1 MKGRCTIKRI
11 TMSKHGMLSEW
22 LNLKGCK
29 IVSEGNRDFTSE
41 FLELVRSMG
50 MDTPRKQ
57 RVRAEVPKYQRCQ
70 AYKANGEQ
78 CTRRRRTG
86 CELCGTHVKGTPHGR
101 LNLPESGRA
110 KTKRYLTCVKEVNGI
125 NYHVDTQSAVV
136 YMTEDILSGNREP
149 RVIGSYKVVD
159 GCGSIA
165 YTPME

>member
-1 MKGRCTIKRI
+1 
-11 TMSKHGMLSEW
+11 MSKHSLLSDW

-29 IVSEGNRDFTSE
+29 IVSEGNRDFTTE

-50 MDTPRKQ
+50 IDEPKKQ

-78 CTRRRRTG
+78 CTRRRRTD

-101 LNLPESGRA
+101 LNLPESGRS

-125 NYHVDTQSAVV
+125 NYHVDTESAVV

-159 GCGSIA
+159 GCGTIT
-165 YTPME
+165 YTPVE